1 MNPFPT
7 FSEGVNKSVH
17 MDVRKLKTEGRK
29 WITTNIGGSAKSR
42 LRKS

>member
-17 MDVRKLKTEGRK
+17 MNVGKLKPEDRNRN
-29 WITTNIGGSAKSR
+29 TTLSSEAH
-42 LRKS
+42 LQ

>member
-17 MDVRKLKTEGRK
+17 MDVRKLKRKAETEIQFYRK
-29 WITTNIGGSAKSR
+29 CQTCKGQY
-42 LRKS
+42 

>member
-17 MDVRKLKTEGRK
+17 MDVGKLKREDR
-29 WITTNIGGSAKSR
+29 IVYNSR
-42 LRKS
+42 RG